1 MDFALCVIQRSQ
13 KKKKSPQNPEQKLK
27 LMSLILENLSST
39 LGARPYFNK
48 AEEQLV

>member
-1 MDFALCVIQRSQ
+1 VCYSEKPK